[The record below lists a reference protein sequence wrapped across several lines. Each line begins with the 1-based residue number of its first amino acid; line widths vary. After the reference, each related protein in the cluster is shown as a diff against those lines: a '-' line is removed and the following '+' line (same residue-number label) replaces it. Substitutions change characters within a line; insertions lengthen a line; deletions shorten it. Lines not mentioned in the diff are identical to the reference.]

1 MKADQESLKETP
13 LTYLLRLLSE
23 KFTLLGPQHHCKQ
36 YFELFCEL
44 IDHHFSKKNIQG
56 LSDSKPSE
64 TEVFNPEKL
73 LIHII
78 DKIKEYN
85 QMATEAGI
93 DSDAATANDS
103 NNLTN

>member
-1 MKADQESLKETP
+1 M
-13 LTYLLRLLSE
+13 
-23 KFTLLGPQHHCKQ
+23 
-36 YFELFCEL
+36 
-44 IDHHFSKKNIQG
+44 
-56 LSDSKPSE
+56 SDSKPTE